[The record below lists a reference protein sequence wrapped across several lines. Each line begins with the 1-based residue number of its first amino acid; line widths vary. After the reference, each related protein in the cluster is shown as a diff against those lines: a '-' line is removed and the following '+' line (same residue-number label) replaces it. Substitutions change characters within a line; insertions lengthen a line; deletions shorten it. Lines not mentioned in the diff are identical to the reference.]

1 MKTLKILFVSA
12 LFTLSLNSCT
22 DLNDSDND
30 LDAIH
35 TEDIQS
41 FTGENSQDDGSKD

>member
-1 MKTLKILFVSA
+1 MKTLKILFVSV
-12 LFTLSLNSCT
+12 LFTIAFNSCT

-35 TEDIQS
+35 TEDLQS
-41 FTGENSQDDGSKD
+41 FTEISGDDGSKE